1 MLRWVLD
8 TSVIVSGLRSN
19 RGASFVL
26 LETIAL
32 GTLRP
37 LITTALLMEY
47 EDVLKRASQAAV
59 HGFAEAEIDAYLRQ
73 LATRCDPV
81 EISFRWRPQLQDAD
95 DELVLEAAINGRA
108 TAIVTHNVRDFGPA
122 AAFGIAIIRPSEAL
136 LEVS

>member
-8 TSVIVSGLRSN
+8 TSVIISGLRSN
-19 RGASFVL
+19 KGASFVL
-26 LETIAL
+26 QEAVAR
-32 GTLRP
+32 GSLRP
-37 LITTALLMEY
+37 LITTALLLEY

-59 HGFAEAEIDAYLRQ
+59 HGFTEADIDAFLRQ
-73 LATRCDPV
+73 LAMLCDPV
-81 EISFRWRPQLQDAD
+81 EIRFRWRPQLRDAN